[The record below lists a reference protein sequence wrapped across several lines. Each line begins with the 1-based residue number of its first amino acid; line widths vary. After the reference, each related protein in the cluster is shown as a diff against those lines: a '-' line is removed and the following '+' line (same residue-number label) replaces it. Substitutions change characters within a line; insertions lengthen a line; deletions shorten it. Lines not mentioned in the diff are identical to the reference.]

1 MRLFELCFVLFCFLG
16 ICLGVGL
23 LDYTVALFLV
33 FKETRYYFPKEWM
46 HRVRNFELSKLCWR
60 DVHHCLL

>member
-46 HRVRNFELSKLCWR
+46 HRVRNFELSKLC
-60 DVHHCLL
+60 